1 MTSLADL
8 IVFLRELAPLE
19 LAEEWDNVGLL
30 LGRSDGEL
38 SAVLTCLTLTPD
50 VAQEAIEKNAELI
63 VSHHPILFRPVQS
76 LTDDFT
82 EGKMLLDLIRA
93 GIAVYSPHTAYD
105 SARTGINSQLAETF
119 GLSGVQ
125 PLRPVSA
132 EQLARCPHLAGL
144 GAGRI
149 GTLPIACSLE
159 ELAQQVREKLPVSA
173 GVQLVGESDRSI
185 RTVAIAC
192 GSAAEMIQDAA
203 GAGADVLIT
212 GEARFHACLEARSLG
227 IGLIVAGHYATER
240 PGIEHLARCL
250 TREFSS
256 LTVFASEAETDPL
269 RLLPPRTC

>member
-1 MTSLADL
+1 L
-8 IVFLRELAPLE
+8 
-19 LAEEWDNVGLL
+19 N
-30 LGRSDGEL
+30 
-38 SAVLTCLTLTPD
+38 AVLTCLTLTSD
-50 VAQEAIEKNAELI
+50 VAQGAIEKKAGLI
-63 VSHHPILFRPVQS
+63 VTHHPILFRPVQS
-76 LTDDFT
+76 LTDDRT
-82 EGKMLLDLIRA
+82 EGKMLLDLIQA

-105 SARTGINSQLAETF
+105 SARTGINAQLAETF
-119 GLSGVQ
+119 GLSDVR
-125 PLRPVSA
+125 PLRPVSEA
-132 EQLARCPHLAGL
+132 QLARFPHLEGL
-144 GAGRI
+144 GAGRF
-149 GTLPIACSLE
+149 GTLSEPCSLD

-203 GAGADVLIT
+203 RAGADVLIT

-250 TREFSS
+250 TRAFSG

-269 RLLPPRTC
+269 RLLPPRT